1 MIRGCLNKHDL
12 YGKLLFRPKYGNSF
26 YDSLEY
32 TRVLSGAKPDP
43 NDKYDVKNERWIP
56 NDKYDVENE
65 RWMIDKEPT
74 ARGGSEVNVNNPKVR
89 PNIS

>member
-1 MIRGCLNKHDL
+1 MIRSCLNKHKL
-12 YGKLLFRPKYGNSF
+12 YGKVIFHPKYGNSF

-32 TRVLSGAKPDP
+32 ARILSCAKPD
-43 NDKYDVKNERWIP
+43 P

-65 RWMIDKEPT
+65 RWVVDKEPT
-74 ARGGSEVNVNNPKVR
+74 ERGGSEVHVNNPRVR